1 MLGKSIEE
9 RFSLA
14 GHTALVTGSSRGIG
28 REIALTLAQAGAAVI
43 LHGSRPSEALERA
56 AAEVRGSDARVESV
70 AADLCRADGAGRL
83 AGACRK
89 AGLEPDILVL
99 NASVQEYV
107 KLEEYDNAEFQR
119 EFQANVGSAFELI
132 RQFSP
137 AMRRNRWG
145 RIVTI
150 GSINQ
155 MRPAARLSI
164 YSATKAALLN
174 LTRNCAR
181 ELAPY
186 GITVN
191 NIAPGVILTD
201 RNATALRDQNLKEAI
216 LARIPAGRFA
226 TPEEIA
232 GTALLLCGN
241 AAAYLTGAEIPV
253 AGGMQ
258 L

>member
-56 AAEVRGSDARVESV
+56 AAEVRGSGARVESV
-70 AADLCRADGAGRL
+70 GAGRL
-83 AGACRK
+83 AGACRR

-201 RNATALRDQNLKEAI
+201 RNATALRDQTLKEAI

-253 AGGMQ
+253 SGGMQ

>member
-1 MLGKSIEE
+1 MIRRLRIRLVAVSML
-9 RFSLA
+9 SLFI
-14 GHTALVTGSSRGIG
+14 V
-28 REIALTLAQAGAAVI
+28 LTVIMGTMAVVSWQN
-43 LHGSRPSEALERA
+43 LT
-56 AAEVRGSDARVESV
+56 
-70 AADLCRADGAGRL
+70 
-83 AGACRK
+83 
-89 AGLEPDILVL
+89 
-99 NASVQEYV
+99 
-107 KLEEYDNAEFQR
+107 DNADFTLSILEDNGGVFPKSEDFILEGR
-119 EFQANVGSAFELI
+119 VPGKPDKI

>member
-1 MLGKSIEE
+1 MTGKSIEE
-9 RFSLA
+9 QFSLT

-28 REIALTLAQAGAAVI
+28 REIALILARAGATVI
-43 LHGSRPSEALERA
+43 LHGARPSEALERA
-56 AAEVRGSDARVESV
+56 AVEARELGGKVETV
-70 AADLCRADGAGRL
+70 VADLCRADGAALL

-99 NASVQEYV
+99 NASVQDYV
-107 KLEEYDNAEFQR
+107 KFEEYDAAEFLR

-132 RQFSP
+132 RQFTP
-137 AMRRNRWG
+137 AMRRGRWG

-174 LTRNCAR
+174 LTKNCAC

-201 RNATALRDQNLKEAI
+201 RNAAALRDEKLKGEI

-226 TPEEIA
+226 TPDEIA